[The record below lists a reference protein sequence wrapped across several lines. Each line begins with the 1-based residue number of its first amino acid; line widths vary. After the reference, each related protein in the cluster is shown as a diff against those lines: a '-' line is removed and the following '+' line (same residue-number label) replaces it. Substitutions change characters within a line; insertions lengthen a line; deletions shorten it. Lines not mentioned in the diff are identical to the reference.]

1 MNSRTRFLW
10 IVLIVSTAICLQACG
25 VSMIKGENWLASK
38 TAKPDVDVSGTWYSQ
53 EWGSANLKQEGKNI
67 TGMFGDY
74 PVKGVA
80 SGNDLYLLMYSGDKI
95 HYFAELKAAD
105 KNTFQGLYSEK
116 YGTIDEAKNAP
127 VLKRPM
133 SLTRA
138 AAQ

>member
-10 IVLIVSTAICLQACG
+10 IVLILSLAFCLQACG

-38 TAKPDVDVSGTWYSQ
+38 TDKTEMNVSGSWMSP
-53 EWGSANLKQEGKNI
+53 EWGDAKLIQQGRNI
-67 TGMFGDY
+67 AGTLGDY
-74 PVKGVA
+74 PVKGTV

-105 KNTFQGLYSEK
+105 NNTFKGLYSEK
-116 YGTIDEAKNAP
+116 YGTFDEAKNAP

-133 SLTRA
+133 SLMKT

>member
-1 MNSRTRFLW
+1 MNSRNRFFL
-10 IVLIVSTAICLQACG
+10 VALIVISVLYLQACG

-38 TAKPDVDVSGTWYSQ
+38 TDKPEIDVSGAWSSP
-53 EWGSANLKQEGKNI
+53 EWGVANLKQEGKNV
-67 TGMFGDY
+67 TGMLGDY

-105 KNTFQGLYSEK
+105 KNTFKGLYSTK
-116 YGTIDEAKNAP
+116 YGSIDEAKNAP
-127 VLKRPM
+127 VLTKPM
-133 SLTRA
+133 SFTKA